1 MMLRCLMCQM
11 LPAVDRRLNVVRE
24 MLSTEVEYL
33 RTLEIIQKV
42 FYAPC
47 QAALDANRAIMS
59 SSNVQVIFRDVLQ
72 LIDVS
77 RSDFQHHLHL
87 F

>member
-1 MMLRCLMCQM
+1 MSQI
-11 LPAVDRRLNVVRE
+11 LPVVDRRLVVVRE
-24 MLSTEVEYL
+24 MHSTEVDYL

-42 FYAPC
+42 FYSPC
-47 QAALDANRAIMS
+47 QAALDANRAIIS
-59 SSNVQVIFRDVLQ
+59 SSNVQVIFRDVVQ

-77 RSDFQHHLHL
+77 RFA